1 MKFAN
6 GIPSTYQEWRHCIT
20 VDCNIALTEPF
31 IGERI
36 AVLSNAGCEETRR
49 FEQLYGT
56 EYRKAVLAWFRQA
69 HQESANKMLH
79 S

>member
-1 MKFAN
+1 MLVLN

-31 IGERI
+31 VGERI
-36 AVLSNAGCEETRR
+36 AILSNAGCEETRR
-49 FEQLYGT
+49 FEQLYGI
-56 EYRKAVLAWFRQA
+56 EHRKAVLGWFRQA
-69 HQESANKMLH
+69 QQESTKKMLH